1 MARSSVI
8 VSGATSQVGFFL
20 LPRLMDS
27 PYHIHALS
35 RNTPDA
41 QHVVNPHITW
51 HQIDL
56 SRGWKRLNIKEA
68 SSFIHLAPLW
78 LLPDIIESLSSLPI
92 HHITALS
99 STSRFSKLNSKNLYE
114 YEIAKKLAEAEEKC
128 ITECNRR
135 RISWTLLRPTMIY
148 GCGMD
153 RNVTMVARFI
163 TRFGFFPLVGGGQG
177 YRQPVHADDIAGA
190 CMAVMNCPGAFNRT
204 YNLSG
209 GQTLTFKEMV
219 VAIFSALGKKPRI
232 VSIPLKLASLLMK
245 GATLF
250 PAYRHLNREMLERV
264 NQDICFDSSDAVGDF
279 GYSPRG
285 FQYMESLEI
294 SGRG

>member
-20 LPRLMDS
+20 LPRLIDS
-27 PYHIHALS
+27 RYHIHALS

-41 QHVVNPHITW
+41 QHVVNPLITW

-56 SRGWKRLNIKEA
+56 SRGWKNLNINEA
-68 SSFIHLAPLW
+68 SCFIHLAPIW
-78 LLPDIIESLSSLPI
+78 LLPDIIESLSFLPI
-92 HHITALS
+92 QHITALS
-99 STSRFSKLNSKNLYE
+99 STSRFSKLHSHDSFE
-114 YEIAKKLAEAEEKC
+114 HEIVQKLADAEERC
-128 ITECNRR
+128 VTECNSR

-163 TRFGFFPLVGGGQG
+163 KRFGFFPLVGGGKG

-190 CMAVMNCPGAFNRT
+190 CMAVMNCPAALNRV

-209 GQTLTFKEMV
+209 GQTLTFRDMV
-219 VAIFSALGKKPRI
+219 EAIFSALGKRPRI
-232 VSIPLKLASLLMK
+232 VSIPLKLALLLMK

-250 PAYRHLNREMLERV
+250 PAYRHLNREMIERV
-264 NQDICFDSSDAVGDF
+264 NQDICFDSSDAVRDF
-279 GYSPRG
+279 GYSPRT
-285 FQYMESLEI
+285 FQYQEHV
-294 SGRG
+294 R

>member
-35 RNTPDA
+35 RNNPDA
-41 QHVVNPHITW
+41 QRVANPLITW

-56 SRGWKRLNIKEA
+56 SRGRKKLNIKEA
-68 SSFIHLAPLW
+68 AYFIHLAPLW
-78 LLPDIIESLSSLPI
+78 HLPDIIENLSSLRI
-92 HHITALS
+92 HHIIALS
-99 STSRFSKLNSKNLYE
+99 STSRFSKLHSHDSYE
-114 YEIAKKLAEAEEKC
+114 HEIVQKLAEAEEKC
-128 ITECNRR
+128 ITECNSR

-153 RNVTMVARFI
+153 RNVTVVARFI
-163 TRFGFFPLVGGGQG
+163 KRFGFFPLVGGGKG

-190 CMAVMNCPGAFNRT
+190 CMAVMNCPAALNRA

-219 VAIFSALGKKPRI
+219 ETIFSALGKKPRI
-232 VSIPLKLASLLMK
+232 VSVPLKLALLLMK
-245 GATLF
+245 GVTLF
-250 PAYRHLNREMLERV
+250 PAYRHLNREMIERV
-264 NQDICFDSSDAVGDF
+264 NQDICFDSSDAARDF
-279 GYSPRG
+279 GYSPRT
-285 FQYMESLEI
+285 FQYQEPL
-294 SGRG
+294 R